1 MRRNNTR
8 GTRDLSWTYA
18 SWCATNRGSQSQPH
32 LQWATSS
39 RRSFGACPEPVT
51 ESVNNS
57 ARSNAMESDEKQRRR
72 DRDIGE
78 YIKEEPLT
86 SLAIA
91 GGVGFIFGGG
101 ANSRLG
107 LALLSIAGRIALRGA
122 ATSFIVDLVTG
133 NRGPQRPERS
143 TTRDRGHRN
152 GYHDNPRTDFS
163 DPD

>member
-1 MRRNNTR
+1 M
-8 GTRDLSWTYA
+8 
-18 SWCATNRGSQSQPH
+18 
-32 LQWATSS
+32 
-39 RRSFGACPEPVT
+39 
-51 ESVNNS
+51 NNS
-57 ARSNAMESDEKQRRR
+57 ARSTAEDAGEKRRRR

-78 YIKEEPLT
+78 YIREEPLT

-101 ANSRLG
+101 ASSRLG
-107 LALLSIAGRIALRGA
+107 VALLTIAGRIALRGA

-133 NRGPQRPERS
+133 NRGNQRPERA